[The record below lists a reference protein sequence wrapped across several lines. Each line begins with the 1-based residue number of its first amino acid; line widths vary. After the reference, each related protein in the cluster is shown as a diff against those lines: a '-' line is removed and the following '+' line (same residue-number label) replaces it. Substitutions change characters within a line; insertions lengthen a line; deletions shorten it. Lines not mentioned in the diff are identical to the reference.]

1 MLDIVNRMQHADSYL
16 FCSSDKNGVFITEDC
31 VSLVDNEF
39 QYLDMQPSAK
49 DDHLIAALNVLF
61 HPNRVIKKLFKFF
74 NKPIVNVYLIFL
86 ISIVNVLLKAE
97 IQQQFVEN
105 VNSFVFKKSNQ
116 NYFDQIILNASG
128 VNFVIRLFTR
138 RVLK

>member
-1 MLDIVNRMQHADSYL
+1 MKKAQYLLDIVNRTQHADSYL

-39 QYLDMQPSAK
+39 QYLDMQPSAQ

-97 IQQQFVEN
+97 IQQ
-105 VNSFVFKKSNQ
+105 
-116 NYFDQIILNASG
+116 
-128 VNFVIRLFTR
+128 
-138 RVLK
+138 

>member
-1 MLDIVNRMQHADSYL
+1 MKKAQYLLDIVNRTQHADSYL

-39 QYLDMQPSAK
+39 QYLDMQPSAQ

-61 HPNRVIKKLFKFF
+61 KFF
-74 NKPIVNVYLIFL
+74 IKPIVNVYLIFL

-97 IQQQFVEN
+97 IQQ
-105 VNSFVFKKSNQ
+105 
-116 NYFDQIILNASG
+116 
-128 VNFVIRLFTR
+128 
-138 RVLK
+138 